1 MKTSLFSSSFSQGV
15 FKGLSKAF
23 PFLLKL
29 FINFLLFYMYTGVN
43 KLIYDC
49 RTNMDNG
56 QWTIIRF
63 YLLPYGFWW
72 CLYPAPPRCPECFDL
87 SRWGSSRL
95 AANVWEPPVQ
105 LSRLLL
111 DPVIR
116 PRCLEPYSG
125 PGCVVL
131 SEGRLGWRT
140 VDEPISSSTLA
151 AIVS

>member
-1 MKTSLFSSSFSQGV
+1 MT
-15 FKGLSKAF
+15 
-23 PFLLKL
+23 
-29 FINFLLFYMYTGVN
+29 TGN
-43 KLIYDC
+43 IMEL
-49 RTNMDNG
+49 
-56 QWTIIRF
+56 RF
-63 YLLPYGFWW
+63 YLLPYGFRW

-131 SEGRLGWRT
+131 SEGRFGWRT

-151 AIVS
+151 AIVSYALLLGCTGSLPHINSSAGAASGRNSAVCVCTVF